1 MDIEKALR
9 ILENLVDEAEI
20 YYSRDENNEVVVKNG
35 KIDTF
40 KENISRGFGI
50 RVIKDKRVGFC
61 YSTKLNEEVL
71 HEAVKIAKLSESDKF
86 LSLPEKQK
94 YISKSTF
101 DERILDVSSEDIAKF
116 VKELTSAC
124 WDYEVIPTYGII
136 SFGSSRDLIYNTNG
150 IEGEDKGTSI
160 FCYLSTVAKHGG
172 EVATGFDYE
181 ISSRLDIDF
190 FNIGEKAAKLAKESL
205 NAEKIEVLTTNL
217 ILKPYAF
224 AELIENTLIPSLSAE
239 NVQRGRSLLAGKIG
253 EKLFSDINITDD
265 GILENGVYT
274 SKFDGEGVARQR
286 TKLVEKGVLKNY
298 LYNTYTANKDN
309 KKSTG
314 NASRSYSSLP
324 DIAPT
329 NFKVSGKGKLSEE
342 GLVVHGLIGA
352 HTSNFVTGDFSV
364 ETRNAFLNGKPIKKA
379 IISGNIYELLKKVAG
394 FGKDYR
400 QVSNVIAPSIEF
412 EEIRV
417 AG

>member
-20 YYSRDENNEVVVKNG
+20 FYSRDENNEVVVKNG

-71 HEAVKIAKLSESDKF
+71 HKAVRIAKLSESDKF
-86 LSLPEKQK
+86 LSLPERQK
-94 YISKSTF
+94 Y
-101 DERILDVSSEDIAKF
+101 SEDIAKF

-124 WDYEVIPTYGII
+124 WDYEVIPTYSII

-150 IEGEDKGTSI
+150 IEGEDKSTSI
-160 FCYLSTVAKHGG
+160 FCYLSTVAKHGS

-190 FNIGEKAAKLAKESL
+190 FRMGEKAAKLAKESL